1 MNLEKI
7 QEKYQKYYKEIHY
20 RGNTGKATNFY
31 HRALEKDAKKR
42 FFSNVLEV
50 GAGTGEHL
58 EFVLHDFKNYFL
70 TDLNL
75 PNPSIKQEELISKL
89 KNHNR
94 NLYLEI
100 QNVEKLTYEDSSFD
114 RVISTCLLH
123 HVQSPVKALQEM
135 RRVTGNNGI
144 ISIYLPSDPGFLYRL
159 TQFLVSTRSLKK
171 YFTLSEIKY
180 LRANEHR
187 NHVASIS
194 GLISGVFADDKIKIN
209 SFPKIN
215 FGWNTRL
222 FQTYTI
228 QVQK

>member
-7 QEKYQKYYKEIHY
+7 QEKYQKYYAEIQY

-31 HRALEKDAKKR
+31 HRLLEKR
-42 FFSNVLEV
+42 FKNKFFRNVLEV
-50 GAGTGEHL
+50 GAGSGEHL
-58 EFVLHDFKNYFL
+58 KFVLHDFENYFL
-70 TDLNL
+70 TDLIL
-75 PNPSIKQEELISKL
+75 PNLSIQQNDLASKL
-89 KNHNR
+89 RTQNR
-94 NLYLEI
+94 NIHLEI
-100 QNVEKLTYEDSSFD
+100 QNVEKLTYDDSSFD

-135 RRVTGNNGI
+135 RRVTGNDGI

-159 TQFLVSTRSLKK
+159 SQFLVSTRSLKK
-171 YFTLSEIKY
+171 YLTLPEIKY

-194 GLISGVFADDKIKIN
+194 GLISGVFANDRIEKD

-222 FQTYTI
+222 FQTYFI
-228 QVQK
+228 KVHK